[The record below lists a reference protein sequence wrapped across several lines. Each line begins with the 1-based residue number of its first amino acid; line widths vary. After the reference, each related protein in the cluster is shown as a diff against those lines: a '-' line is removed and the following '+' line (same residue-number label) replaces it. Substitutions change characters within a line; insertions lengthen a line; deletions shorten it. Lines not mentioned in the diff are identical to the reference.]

1 MKFRTR
7 DITLCAMLVA
17 LSLALSLAER
27 MIPLEAVI
35 PLPGV
40 KLGLA
45 NIVTMFA
52 LYELGGRYAL
62 AVLVCRCALA
72 SLFGGGFTALAFSL
86 AGGLLALAAM
96 ALARRAPFLSV
107 YGVSLCGAA
116 CHNTGQ
122 ILAAMALL
130 ALGDGGGVSAVS
142 SPCLRRDGPAH
153 GLRRVLHIP
162 RARCRAA
169 PRRGGQGMLTQIIE
183 TILPV
188 IIDICELMA
197 SSSWRFPPPARSG
210 TI

>member
-1 MKFRTR
+1 MRTKTR

-96 ALARRAPFLSV
+96 ALAKRAPFLSV

-116 CHNTGQ
+116 CHNAGQ

-130 ALGDGGGVSAVS
+130 RSVTVAAYLPFLLLVSV
-142 SPCLRRDGPAH
+142 GT
-153 GLRRVLHIP
+153 GLLTGFAASCTFRVL
-162 RARCRAA
+162 AA
-169 PRRGGQGMLTQIIE
+169 VPRRERGDRE
-183 TILPV
+183 
-188 IIDICELMA
+188 C
-197 SSSWRFPPPARSG
+197 
-210 TI
+210 